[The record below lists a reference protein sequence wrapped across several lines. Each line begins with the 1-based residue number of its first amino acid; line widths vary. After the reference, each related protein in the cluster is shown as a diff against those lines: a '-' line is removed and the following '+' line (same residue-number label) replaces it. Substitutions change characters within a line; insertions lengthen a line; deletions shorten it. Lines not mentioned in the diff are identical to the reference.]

1 MSNKTPDKFTIFV
14 PDEQEPDR
22 KLPDRL
28 EIEDYMA
35 TTVVM
40 PAGAYNPYEKPQGDT
55 VQMRNLKKQDLRKL
69 SEWIKLKREVE
80 ELARVNEAPLAKKE
94 G

>member
-14 PDEQEPDR
+14 PDEQEPER

-28 EIEDYMA
+28 EIEEYMA
-35 TTVVM
+35 TTVVL
-40 PAGAYNPYEKPQGDT
+40 PGGAYDPYGKPTPDT
-55 VQMRNLKKQDLRKL
+55 QQARTLKKKQDLRKL

-80 ELARVNEAPLAKKE
+80 ELSRVNEAPLLKK
-94 G
+94 